1 MCNMFMYMYM
11 YVRVV
16 IEVAFNYVC
25 LMHVLLNKLEDTL
38 QLSPLT
44 RIELQFYCVR

>member
-1 MCNMFMYMYM
+1 MGDFVVRVYTCIHVCMCNMFMFMYM

-25 LMHVLLNKLEDTL
+25 LMHVLLNKLEDT
-38 QLSPLT
+38 
-44 RIELQFYCVR
+44 